1 MATLPESTTNI
12 YQVGFVSE
20 PSLTWNI
27 DKNTN
32 QISGQ
37 VDGINA
43 VRQAVEIIMNVE
55 RFRWQIYEPYSG
67 IETVD
72 LLGNDAG
79 YISSEFQRR
88 VRDALTVDDRITGIS
103 NYTSTVSGNTMEVS
117 FTVNT
122 VYGDIP
128 VETEVSLQ

>member
-1 MATLPESTTNI
+1 MATLPETPQNI
-12 YQVGFVSE
+12 YEVTFVTQ

-27 DKNTN
+27 DKNSN
-32 QISGQ
+32 QITGQ
-37 VDGINA
+37 VDGAEA

>member
-12 YQVGFVSE
+12 YQVDFVSG

-128 VETEVSLQ
+128 VETEVTLQ